1 MENIK
6 MVSPWVEYYRK
17 IESLFA
23 QDQSVNVKYDESSNT
38 IKLFVKDQEKA
49 DALTQLLPNRKEF
62 GNVVVNI
69 DVIPANKVET
79 SRIDLFSKA
88 FEGNGALSYIHT
100 SDYTSIN
107 NFHFIVFQPEIVQ
120 YYNDDISDIN
130 GFRSTLYQDIAK
142 EVFGER
148 DGIYFC
154 TDKLED

>member
-79 SRIDLFSKA
+79 PRIDLFSKA